1 MVLVPCACWRQV
13 PDKLALCLKNPS
25 DVRVCPMD
33 PSEKTLLQ
41 VCVSNLWKYDDLL
54 WKYDNNLAWPKPV
67 WLCNSCPGLC
77 HSDCAERLVN
87 IDPCF
92 PHPSQGKQHCP
103 DYTVTKRSKPGES
116 QQKTIW
122 WHLRAVGYSGDDRH
136 GCYLQTVNGLAG
148 LGPSA
153 CSTGWGAQG
162 CCGWCNE
169 DVPHG
174 SSETKGT
181 LKIRALPSCL
191 QRTE

>member
-1 MVLVPCACWRQV
+1 MLECALWIHRERLCCKSVFPIYENMTISFENMTIIWHGQSLC
-13 PDKLALCLKNPS
+13 DLAALA
-25 DVRVCPMD
+25 
-33 PSEKTLLQ
+33 Q
-41 VCVSNLWKYDDLL
+41 VCATLTVQNPPWLVST
-54 WKYDNNLAWPKPV
+54 
-67 WLCNSCPGLC
+67 
-77 HSDCAERLVN
+77 
-87 IDPCF
+87 DPCS

-103 DYTVTKRSKPGES
+103 DYTITKRSKPGDS

-153 CSTGWGAQG
+153 CSTGRGTLG
-162 CCGWCNE
+162 CCGWCND

-181 LKIRALPSCL
+181 LKIHALLSCL
-191 QRTE
+191 QGTEQLC